1 MVAVY
6 SLFYRHWCMGN
17 NHFSGTAN
25 CQNKK
30 TGCYRIVETILTKS
44 MDNSILS
51 LLEKYDIPTPRYT
64 SYPTVPYW
72 DFLTINE
79 SKWKQSVIDTF
90 NSENGELC
98 IYIHLP
104 FCENLCTFCACNK
117 RITKNHS
124 VEDPYIRSVLKEW
137 QMYRALL
144 PASPIIKEI
153 HLGGGTPT
161 FFSPDNLVH
170 LINEITANAI
180 VSDNYEFSIEVHPNY
195 TTEEHLKKLS
205 EIGFNRVSIG
215 VQDFDPKIQF
225 VINRIQSFEKTREV
239 FEWARKYNYSSINID
254 LIYGLPHQ
262 TVNSVDRDDVPQIG
276 GLIEVTPVNLFGA
289 DRGHAAANVAR
300 QAEDFLYGNEF
311 HPLVSAG
318 RGQSFQIELRIGRD
332 ACHEDTGAIAA
343 HHQGLEHLLGRHA
356 DFFRH
361 AGRAQVSLVHGVFP
375 QFVVNAR
382 GIQNAR
388 GVGLDGRF
396 LPGHQL
402 HCRAAFQA
410 AMPPFPGAF
419 FPHPPLLMRTAD
431 PRMRRQMHRRGLDH
445 GGHVLALAQRQL
457 GGGLRRDQCHQRKT
471 AIEFHARHGAFRNH
485 RAHASRQP
493 VAGARYLIHLARD
506 GDVFGA
512 DAGEDGPGLAG
523 IHALN
528 PRAAHLAVHL

>member
-1 MVAVY
+1 
-6 SLFYRHWCMGN
+6 
-17 NHFSGTAN
+17 
-25 CQNKK
+25 
-30 TGCYRIVETILTKS
+30 

-51 LLEKYDIPTPRYT
+51 LLEKYDVPTPRYT

-79 SKWKQSVIDTF
+79 SKWKQSVINTF

-262 TVNSVDRDDVPQIG
+262 TVNSVVHTINLIKSLMPDRIAFYSYAHVPWKSKAQRRYTDDDLPATSEKWHIYNKGKSMLEEAGFKSIG
-276 GLIEVTPVNLFGA
+276 MDHFAMSNDKLFV
-289 DRGHAAANVAR
+289 AAANGSLHRNFMGYTTTQSKLIIGLGASAISATQNAFAQNEKVAETY
-300 QAEDFLYGNEF
+300 QNKIDLGILPLVNGHLLNEEDLIIHNHIHELMCLNKTTLNTKLFDPDFLTAALSKLKSLEADG
-311 HPLVSAG
+311 LVK
-318 RGQSFQIELRIGRD
+318 
-332 ACHEDTGAIAA
+332 
-343 HHQGLEHLLGRHA
+343 
-356 DFFRH
+356 
-361 AGRAQVSLVHGVFP
+361 V
-375 QFVVNAR
+375 
-382 GIQNAR
+382 
-388 GVGLDGRF
+388 
-396 LPGHQL
+396 
-402 HCRAAFQA
+402 
-410 AMPPFPGAF
+410 
-419 FPHPPLLMRTAD
+419 
-431 PRMRRQMHRRGLDH
+431 
-445 GGHVLALAQRQL
+445 
-457 GGGLRRDQCHQRKT
+457 
-471 AIEFHARHGAFRNH
+471 
-485 RAHASRQP
+485 
-493 VAGARYLIHLARD
+493 D
-506 GDVFGA
+506 GDAINVTTKGNLFIRNICA
-512 DAGEDGPGLAG
+512 AIDAQLFKKQISTHTFSKA
-523 IHALN
+523 I
-528 PRAAHLAVHL
+528 